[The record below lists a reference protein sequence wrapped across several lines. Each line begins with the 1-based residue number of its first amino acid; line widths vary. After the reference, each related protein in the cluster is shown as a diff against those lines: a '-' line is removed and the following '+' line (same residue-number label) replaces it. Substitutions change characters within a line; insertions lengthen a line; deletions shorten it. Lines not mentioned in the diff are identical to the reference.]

1 MRAHPLGTG
10 CDSGRGRHADYIRP
24 AKHSSSILF
33 CKAGSKVSICAGQE
47 QRWHSE
53 KIDNDATLLSGRDI
67 RKGPCMHQAAPLGA
81 WTAEQPV
88 GGLAKGEQA
97 S

>member
-1 MRAHPLGTG
+1 MTAGVAGTLTALQLRV
-10 CDSGRGRHADYIRP
+10 DSR
-24 AKHSSSILF
+24 KHLSRILIPSETEE
-33 CKAGSKVSICAGQE
+33 AEDICAGQE

-81 WTAEQPV
+81 WTAERPV
-88 GGLAKGEQA
+88 GGLAEGEKA